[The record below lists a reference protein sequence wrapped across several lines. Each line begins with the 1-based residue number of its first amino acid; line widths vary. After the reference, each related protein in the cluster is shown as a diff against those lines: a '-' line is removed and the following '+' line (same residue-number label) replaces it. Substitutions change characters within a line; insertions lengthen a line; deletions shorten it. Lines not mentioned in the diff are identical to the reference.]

1 MDYPSSE
8 RCIVS
13 DEERELIPIEQQ
25 TLLFYGKPIIAVR
38 LPDGRPAVVIRF
50 FCENMQIDT
59 AAQIARI
66 RRTETI
72 AEDLALARV
81 ETEGGPQKMAVLV
94 LHSVPF
100 WLAGIDPKRV
110 REEIRPEILHYQK
123 EVVDVLYAWA
133 SEPKAIAAP
142 TTMVPAEPVTQP
154 VRPADDASLAAWR
167 EYYQRMLALVEWQM
181 DVEEWRGHVE
191 TRLEG
196 LEAITD
202 LIPDILDRLGPQT
215 LTPEHQ
221 KTLQYYVKQLHDAT
235 SKPYPTIYEDLKTTF
250 AVSRYQ
256 EIPEAEWARVVNWFK
271 VQIDRKKK

>member
-25 TLLFYGKPIIAVR
+25 TLLFYGKPIIVVR

-100 WLAGIDPKRV
+100 WLTGIDPKRV

-133 SEPKAIAAP
+133 SAPKAIAAP

-154 VRPADDASLAAWR
+154 ARPIDDAPLSAWR

-215 LTPEHQ
+215 LTQEHQ
-221 KTLQYYVKQLHDAT
+221 
-235 SKPYPTIYEDLKTTF
+235 
-250 AVSRYQ
+250 
-256 EIPEAEWARVVNWFK
+256 
-271 VQIDRKKK
+271 

>member
-25 TLLFYGKPIIAVR
+25 TLLFYGKPIIVVR
-38 LPDGRPAVVIRF
+38 LPDVRPAVVIRF

-123 EVVDVLYAWA
+123 EVVDVLYGWA
-133 SEPKAIAAP
+133 SAPKAIAAP

-154 VRPADDASLAAWR
+154 ARPADDAPLAAWR

-235 SKPYPTIYEDLKTTF
+235 GKPYSMIYEDLKTAF
-250 AVSRYQ
+250 AVPRYQ